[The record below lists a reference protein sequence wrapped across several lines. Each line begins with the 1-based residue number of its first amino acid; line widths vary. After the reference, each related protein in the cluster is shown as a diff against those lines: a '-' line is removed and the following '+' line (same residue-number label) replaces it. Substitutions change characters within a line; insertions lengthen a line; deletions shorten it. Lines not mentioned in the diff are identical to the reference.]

1 VQPAQ
6 LSNDYGQD
14 IFKIMKQSQFALCT
28 VNWLKPSVEFFL
40 RSLEVKCFGKF
51 MFAGWLKVEF

>member
-28 VNWLKPSVEFFL
+28 VNWLKPSVEFFYAHL
-40 RSLEVKCFGKF
+40 KLNVLENSCLLVG
-51 MFAGWLKVEF
+51 